1 MARME
6 DVLEVYGLPYDSEIP
21 LICMDEKPYQLLSQ
35 CAEPIPMEPGKPR
48 KEDYEYIREGTCSI
62 FVFTEPLA
70 GRRHVCARERRTKI
84 DWALMIREL
93 LEVHYPHAKRIRL
106 VMDNLN
112 THSIGSLYEAF
123 PPAKALELAKRLEI
137 HHTPKHGSWL
147 NIAEIELNV
156 MTMQCLDRRVSDLVH
171 LNQLLC
177 AWEDYRNKAAKTV
190 AWHFTTVQARDK
202 LKYLYP
208 DL

>member
-6 DVLEVYGLPYDSEIP
+6 DVLDVYGLPYDSEIP

-35 CAEPIPMEPGKPR
+35 CAEPIPMKPGKPR
-48 KEDYEYIREGTCSI
+48 KEDYEYLREGTCSI

-70 GRRHVCARERRTKI
+70 GRRYVCARERRTKI
-84 DWALMIREL
+84 DWALMIQEL

-156 MTMQCLDRRVSDLVH
+156 LTMQCLDRRISDLVQ

-190 AWHFTTVQARDK
+190 SWHFTTAQARHK